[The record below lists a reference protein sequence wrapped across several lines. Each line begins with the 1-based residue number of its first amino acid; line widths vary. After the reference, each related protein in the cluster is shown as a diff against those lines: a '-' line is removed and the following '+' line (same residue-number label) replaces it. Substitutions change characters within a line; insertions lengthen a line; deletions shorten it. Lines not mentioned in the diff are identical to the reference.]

1 MKLAVF
7 GCGRIANRIAL
18 SALKVKEIDLVG
30 FASKDIE
37 KAKEYAKTYGCRE
50 YGDGFNDRVG
60 MTSKKSIM

>member
-37 KAKEYAKTYGCRE
+37 KAKDMRRPTG
-50 YGDGFNDRVG
+50 VG
-60 MTSKKSIM
+60 NMEMVSTIEWE

>member
-37 KAKEYAKTYGCRE
+37 KAKDMRRPT
-50 YGDGFNDRVG
+50 DVG
-60 MTSKKSIM
+60 NMEMVSTIEWE